1 MRPENL
7 TAWQRNGHTCCQ
19 CVVSHDCMNVG
30 FFHTCTRQKCHNGSK
45 WLEAAVPPPKDT
57 FPLQSAIDD
66 WMPYACSKG
75 FQHETN
81 SSASSVLSVSYKS
94 IWSESSNWSRLLS
107 FLKSPWFSYSGQ
119 AKWLTTNWTVAI
131 QMPILTHGKIVS
143 LAKAWVKLCTSRA
156 GRSEMISLQKAGV
169 KPW

>member
-1 MRPENL
+1 M
-7 TAWQRNGHTCCQ
+7 
-19 CVVSHDCMNVG
+19 
-30 FFHTCTRQKCHNGSK
+30 
-45 WLEAAVPPPKDT
+45 
-57 FPLQSAIDD
+57 
-66 WMPYACSKG
+66 CSKPWL
-75 FQHETN
+75 HECWFFPYMHKAEMSQWKQMAG
-81 SSASSVLSVSYKS
+81 SSCSTTKGHFSLAIGDRRLNALCMQQRIPAWNELICISSVLSVSYKS